1 MSCILLT
8 YNINSLGNIIRNI
21 GSYETE
27 KETNLKIFNRM
38 QDRSSLSEE
47 IKNKINNFIIES
59 TEMRR
64 NYNLEEEEKLI
75 KTLPTS
81 ISEEYRK

>member
-1 MSCILLT
+1 
-8 YNINSLGNIIRNI
+8 
-21 GSYETE
+21 
-27 KETNLKIFNRM
+27 M

-59 TEMRR
+59 TEMKR

-75 KTLPTS
+75 KNLPTS